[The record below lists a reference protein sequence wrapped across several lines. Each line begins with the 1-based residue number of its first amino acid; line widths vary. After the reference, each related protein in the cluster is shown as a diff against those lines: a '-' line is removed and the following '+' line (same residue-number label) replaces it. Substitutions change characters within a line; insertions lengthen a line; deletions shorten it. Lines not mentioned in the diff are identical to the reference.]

1 MKSCRDSNPDQSGQ
15 DFCESATR
23 RVHVFITGRV
33 QGVFF
38 RAETKK
44 QALEL
49 GLKGWVRNLYD
60 RRVEAVFEGNENS
73 VGKMIDWCK
82 KGPGPAHVKGVEI
95 VEEPPTN
102 RSEDFEIRY

>member
-1 MKSCRDSNPDQSGQ
+1 MESYRDSGELQGSR
-15 DFCESATR
+15 ESATR

-60 RRVEAVFEGNENS
+60 RRVEAVFEGSENS

-82 KGPGPAHVKGVEI
+82 KGPGPAHVKGVES
-95 VEEPPTN
+95 VEEPPVN
-102 RSEDFEIRY
+102 RFENFEIRY

>member
-1 MKSCRDSNPDQSGQ
+1 MKSCRDSDELRAS
-15 DFCESATR
+15 CESAIR

-44 QALEL
+44 QASAL

-60 RRVEAVFEGNENS
+60 RRVEAVFEGSES
-73 VGKMIDWCK
+73 DIGAMIDWCR
-82 KGPGPAHVKGVEI
+82 KGPNLSHVAGVEI
-95 VEEPPTN
+95 VEETPTAGFD
-102 RSEDFEIRY
+102 DFSIRY